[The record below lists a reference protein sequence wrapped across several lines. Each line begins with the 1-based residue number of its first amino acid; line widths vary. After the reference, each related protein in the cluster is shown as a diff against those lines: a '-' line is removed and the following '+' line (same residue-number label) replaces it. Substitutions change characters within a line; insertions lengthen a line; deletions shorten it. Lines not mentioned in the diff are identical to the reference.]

1 MSNDI
6 NFIKK
11 SLKNYTEISFPYTFK
26 PNQLVK
32 YITLVD
38 NEEKF
43 YTGGEYNKMGSEKIN
58 LKNGPNSWYVP
69 IKIRDNNNNIVY
81 TSRFFINENEKIIKD
96 NNNNNSIEQYKK
108 IIINQQKIIEK
119 MTLTIKNDKLKIQK
133 YEEIIKSK

>member
-69 IKIRDNNNNIVY
+69 IKIRDNNNNTVY
-81 TSRFFINENEKIIKD
+81 TSRFFINESEMITKD
-96 NNNNNSIEQYKK
+96 NNNSSEQYKK

-133 YEEIIKSK
+133 YEQII